1 MTVIYHNKLFNLDY
15 DYQLFQNLKKTNPDL
30 KVKVS
35 SLSDSTYTY
44 EEEIPLKEVEDWS
57 VVRNLQALGR
67 N

>member
-1 MTVIYHNKLFNLDY
+1 MTVIYQNKLFSLDY
-15 DYQLFQNLKKTNPDL
+15 DYQLFKNLKKTNPDM

-44 EEEIPLKEVEDWS
+44 EEEISLRDIEDWS
-57 VVRNLQALGR
+57 IQRNLQALRR